1 MVFDAIHSGQ
11 AEFMGFTSWNEF
23 PIYNFNGVT
32 GTDINVGLGV
42 TGQPTNTFMFKGT
55 ASPSIVPIALQP

>member
-1 MVFDAIHSGQ
+1 
-11 AEFMGFTSWNEF
+11 MGFTSWNEF
-23 PIYNFNGVT
+23 PICNFNGVT